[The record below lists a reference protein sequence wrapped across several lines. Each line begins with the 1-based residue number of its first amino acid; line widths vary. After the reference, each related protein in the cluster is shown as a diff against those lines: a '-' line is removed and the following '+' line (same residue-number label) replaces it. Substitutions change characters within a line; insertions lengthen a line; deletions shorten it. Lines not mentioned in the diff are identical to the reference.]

1 MAKRHAKRLS
11 GGSRD
16 EVLGSDDG
24 DRKDVK
30 YTEEFVL
37 ELQQELVKARLREA
51 EATEHLKESNER
63 QKGTSLYLLQ
73 VLIYDTK
80 NSKDPRIKM
89 VRQDNKLV

>member
-11 GGSRD
+11 GGSAD
-16 EVLGSDDG
+16 EVLAD

-51 EATEHLKESNER
+51 EATEHLKEANER
-63 QKGTSLYLLQ
+63 QKGTAYALFKIISNGCYFDQRIVIYSL
-73 VLIYDTK
+73 
-80 NSKDPRIKM
+80 
-89 VRQDNKLV
+89 